1 MATSNT
7 ARAVTRGAIVAAG
20 LIVALL
26 ASACGS
32 AGSAATAGHSMS
44 AGVLASL
51 RTQAAPHG
59 WRPVRLAA
67 GGAALA
73 APPGW
78 RRVSG
83 DPGSATF
90 VLGAD
95 ADHPRAYLNATPAT
109 EEEQLGSWVGFR
121 LSHNRG
127 EGDRNVRLLAS
138 RGDLRLGGGV
148 AARCVQDAYTSGT
161 TRYTEI
167 ACLAQAR
174 SGRTVIVA
182 ASPTPAWQQE
192 RATLMRAIDA
202 LGAASSA
209 RGQTR

>member
-1 MATSNT
+1 MATATSSPARVAT
-7 ARAVTRGAIVAAG
+7 ARGAIVAVG
-20 LIVALL
+20 LFVALL

-32 AGSAATAGHSMS
+32 AGSAATAGSTAS

-51 RTQAAPHG
+51 RTQAAPHD

-83 DPGSATF
+83 DPGSATY
-90 VLGAD
+90 VLGAN

-109 EEEQLGSWVGFR
+109 EEEQLRSWVGFR
-121 LSHNRG
+121 LNHNRE
-127 EGDRNVRLLAS
+127 EGDRDVRLLAA
-138 RGDLRLGGGV
+138 RGGLRLGERV

-182 ASPTPAWQQE
+182 AAPTSAWQQE
-192 RATLMRAIDA
+192 RATLMRAIDTVGTA
-202 LGAASSA
+202 
-209 RGQTR
+209 

>member
-1 MATSNT
+1 MAMATSDS
-7 ARAVTRGAIVAAG
+7 ARLATVRVAVLAAG
-20 LIVALL
+20 LILALL

-32 AGSAATAGHSMS
+32 AGSAATGGHAVS

-51 RTQAAPHG
+51 RTQAAPHD
-59 WRPVRLAA
+59 WRPVRLSA

-73 APPGW
+73 APPAW

-90 VLGAD
+90 VLGAN
-95 ADHPRAYLNATPAT
+95 ADRPRAYLNATPAT
-109 EEEQLGSWVGFR
+109 EEERRGSWVGFR
-121 LSHNRG
+121 LSHNRR
-127 EGDRNVRLLAS
+127 EGDRNVRLLAT
-138 RGDLRLGGGV
+138 RGELRLGGSV
-148 AARCVQDAYTSGT
+148 DARCLQDAYISGT
-161 TRYTEI
+161 TGYTEI
-167 ACLAQAR
+167 ACLAQTP

-202 LGAASSA
+202 VKSA
-209 RGQTR
+209 